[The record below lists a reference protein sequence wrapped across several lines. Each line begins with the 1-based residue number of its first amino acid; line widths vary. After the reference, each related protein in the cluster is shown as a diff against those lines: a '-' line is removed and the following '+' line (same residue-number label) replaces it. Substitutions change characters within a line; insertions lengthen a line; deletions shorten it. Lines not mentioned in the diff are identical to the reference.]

1 MSFLQ
6 ISYSAVGILRKAS
19 GKLPILSGNSCK
31 PLLFLYSQFI
41 LVAES
46 NIPDQNRVLMKNHIH
61 LLQLDLYFSNYKLA
75 LLSFITAFIFTLITI
90 PPIISLIKKYRLYDL
105 PNARKEHSSPIPTMG
120 GIAIIAGMMMSLI
133 MWFPF
138 SNNMAQLSFF
148 FSVAVLFAM
157 GIMDDLKDLS
167 AKYKFVV
174 QTGLAALIAI
184 SGIRITSFDGL
195 FGIYELPLM
204 AQYTFTFLAVV
215 GITNAFNLIDGID
228 GLAGGLGFMSLV
240 ILGLFLTMNGDANTA
255 LLAFT
260 LAGGILAFLYFNFN
274 PARIFMGDTGSL
286 VLGFVVSVLC
296 IRLMQVNAVA
306 INPALPNA
314 STFVLGIVL
323 IPVFDTVRVF
333 ATRIWKGKSP
343 FVADKTHIHHL
354 LTNQGFSHGFAA
366 KLICFIHG
374 FVLLEVYWL
383 RGLKQEIVLAI
394 LVAFM
399 LISTILL
406 KNLGVLVKKKSVTGS
421 ALSATVE

>member
-6 ISYSAVGILRKAS
+6 ISYSVVGILRKAG
-19 GKLPILSGNSCK
+19 GKLPILSCNLSKALQFLSCW
-31 PLLFLYSQFI
+31 SI

-61 LLQLDLYFSNYKLA
+61 LLQLDLYFSNYRLA
-75 LLSFITAFIFTLITI
+75 LLSFITAFVFTLIAI
-90 PPIISLIKKYRLYDL
+90 PPIISFIRKYRLYDL

-120 GIAIIAGMMMSLI
+120 GIAIIAGMMISLF

-148 FSVAVLFAM
+148 FSVAVLFAL
-157 GIMDDLKDLS
+157 GIMDDMRDLS
-167 AKYKFVV
+167 AKYKFIV
-174 QTGLAALIAI
+174 QTGLAALIALA
-184 SGIRITSFDGL
+184 GIRITSFDGL
-195 FGIYELPLM
+195 FGIYELPLS
-204 AQYTFTFLAVV
+204 AQYTFTFLAIV

-306 INPALPNA
+306 ANPVLPNA
-314 STFVLGIVL
+314 STFVLGVVL

-394 LVAFM
+394 LIAFM
-399 LISTILL
+399 LVTTVLL
-406 KNLGVLVKKKSVTGS
+406 KNLGLLIKKKSVTDS
-421 ALSATVE
+421 ALSATAD